1 MFAKRVSTFKLFLV
15 LSTLIGFSS
24 FLLTSPTFAGNPGGS
39 NTGSQDSGSPSG
51 SSPQCTDI
59 TQQVDCQP

>member
-1 MFAKRVSTFKLFLV
+1 LFLV